1 MLVLLSLTA
10 LLRAADAPSK
20 IDLPGPR
27 AFPESIASTSDG
39 AIFVGNIAEGGIL
52 RVKNGKA
59 EVWIK
64 PGTFGIR
71 SIFGVFADEKT
82 GTLWACSNDLS
93 KAGLTSD
100 GDPAARSGVRD
111 LKIGCRQGQHRISF
125 RAR

>member
-1 MLVLLSLTA
+1 MNSEIGHPAKFLKTSVLVLFSLTA

-59 EVWIK
+59 EVWI
-64 PGTFGIR
+64 TTWNFLR
-71 SIFGVFADEKT
+71 HSFHLFGVFADEKN
-82 GTLWACSNDLS
+82 GNSM
-93 KAGLTSD
+93 GL
-100 GDPAARSGVRD
+100 
-111 LKIGCRQGQHRISF
+111 F
-125 RAR
+125 E